1 MNRMIALGAVT
12 VAFAGV
18 AAAPS
23 IAERDRSGDLTWL
36 ENKLGREPLIWS
48 ERDVDGTQRRVRLG
62 TAELRRLELS
72 RAAHEFRTGNDV
84 PLRRLAS
91 REAAVT
97 TAD

>member
-36 ENKLGREPLIWS
+36 ERSSSTSVTWS

-72 RAAHEFRTGNDV
+72 RADTSSARATTCRCD
-84 PLRRLAS
+84 AS
-91 REAAVT
+91 PAARPR
-97 TAD
+97 